1 MNSRDLYLYR
11 ILPIKHLAAM
21 LITSKTSPDLV
32 PNVVYPT
39 EVTAEF
45 SWNIAFFLQGAQG
58 SRLAKIWECAFW
70 QV

>member
-45 SWNIAFFLQGAQG
+45 S
-58 SRLAKIWECAFW
+58 
-70 QV
+70 